1 METNKS
7 LLQRELEE
15 FGTNPIEISE
25 AELVEDYQ
33 RQQMKE
39 YREIF
44 LDACLTDNVEKIK
57 EIILTDFLNEEY
69 AIEYIEQ
76 SFVQACFKGNKNV
89 VEFFLNDL
97 EWKNEKNTQ
106 NLLNEAILIS
116 KKDGNNEN
124 VKYLTELLEVK
135 NEENLQINST
145 SKPKM

>member
-1 METNKS
+1 M
-7 LLQRELEE
+7 
-15 FGTNPIEISE
+15 
-25 AELVEDYQ
+25 
-33 RQQMKE
+33 
-39 YREIF
+39 IF
-44 LDACLTDNVEKIK
+44 LLSELNF
-57 EIILTDFLNEEY
+57 IIWKTTTKSEY
-69 AIEYIEQ
+69 P
-76 SFVQACFKGNKNV
+76 KNV